1 VRARAPASSANLG
14 PGFDALALAVDRFVE
29 VEVER
34 ASRLIVR
41 SEGEGAGLND
51 DAGHLAARVAID
63 VVGHD
68 RLAVTVRSQIP
79 VSRGLGSSAALAAAA
94 AAAAGSRDPLT
105 VAARTDGHPENAAA
119 SVVGGLVVAST
130 VRGKVMPV
138 EMPFD
143 PHLVIVAMVPDRSLS
158 TTRARQLLPT
168 QIGLADATFNLGR
181 MGLLLA
187 GLADHRLLVKE
198 AGEDRLHQDYRSPLF
213 PEAPMLLAALVA
225 GGALMAC
232 WSGAGPTLLGFCADA
247 TGPRLEKAAKS
258 AMADAGVP
266 GRVMLLHAERAGLVT
281 GDAARLP
288 ALADDGTIPPIPRA
302 APPIPAEPDAVG
314 PSSPTPGSPR
324 GVRAT
329 GGTIFDFDERS

>member
-1 VRARAPASSANLG
+1 MRARAPASSANLG

-94 AAAAGSRDPLT
+94 AAAAGSREPLA
-105 VAARTDGHPENAAA
+105 VAAHTDGHSENAAA
-119 SVVGGLVVAST
+119 SVLGGLVVATT

-143 PHLVIVAMVPDRSLS
+143 PHLVIVAIVPDRPLS
-158 TTRARQLLPT
+158 TTKARQLLPA
-168 QIGLADATFNLGR
+168 QVGLSDAAFNLGR

-187 GLADHRLLVKE
+187 GLADHRKLVRE

-213 PEAPMLLAALVA
+213 PEAPMLLSALVA

-247 TGPRLEKAAKS
+247 TGPGLELIARG

-266 GRVMLLHAERAGLVT
+266 GRVMLLHAERVGLVT

-288 ALADDGTIPPIPRA
+288 PLAEDGTIPPIPRP
-302 APPIPAEPDAVG
+302 APPISPPAGVPAVAG
-314 PSSPTPGSPR
+314 RGTSPLGAPPS
-324 GVRAT
+324 
-329 GGTIFDFDERS
+329 GGTVYDFDQPE